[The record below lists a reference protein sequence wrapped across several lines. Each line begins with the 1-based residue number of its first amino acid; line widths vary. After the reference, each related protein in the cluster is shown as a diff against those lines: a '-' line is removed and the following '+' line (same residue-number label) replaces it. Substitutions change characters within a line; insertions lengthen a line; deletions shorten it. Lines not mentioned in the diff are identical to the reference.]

1 MKSPPDA
8 RRAGSSVTMISA
20 YQQCVGASR
29 RCPPSVMLAEAQRL
43 QRDARCA
50 NRMCDLPQGF
60 DHSFRKIQK
69 TFWNTSGAMG
79 VITELRQIFCFCGS
93 SVVVWQPWKERH
105 EAVLVHHG
113 CACEA
118 LLCHRWSIVLISLT
132 LRDPPA
138 AATNQSY
145 LGGSHLISLFIAI
158 AAAALTSSLSL
169 TTVGSFVKPP
179 GCRASVSDISRI
191 LPKLAVFA
199 RPIDRAANQPGIAQ
213 KTLCLWRHHLLVSI
227 A

>member
-1 MKSPPDA
+1 MCVRGFA
-8 RRAGSSVTMISA
+8 LSS
-20 YQQCVGASR
+20 
-29 RCPPSVMLAEAQRL
+29 
-43 QRDARCA
+43 
-50 NRMCDLPQGF
+50 
-60 DHSFRKIQK
+60 
-69 TFWNTSGAMG
+69 
-79 VITELRQIFCFCGS
+79 
-93 SVVVWQPWKERH
+93 
-105 EAVLVHHG
+105 LVD
-113 CACEA
+113 
-118 LLCHRWSIVLISLT
+118 RLISLT